1 MAAKVKVE
9 PGGSMIVP
17 RASAIGAKQKPIS
30 KSAASGF
37 APFRTLG
44 DPIRATSG
52 RLETDVP
59 ARSQKSYLSDLGLAK
74 RVCAKLLRLIQ
85 RNT

>member
-37 APFRTLG
+37 APKQTPR
-44 DPIRATSG
+44 R
-52 RLETDVP
+52 
-59 ARSQKSYLSDLGLAK
+59 SDLRPIGSPRWLHNRLFECAFARYFAK
-74 RVCAKLLRLIQ
+74 SFADEALELI
-85 RNT
+85 R